1 MISPTGIQTKKNNRR
16 GIPRGCPIMRINMI
30 GKRQQPTFK
39 AFSLIEMLA
48 VLVLL
53 AMTIAIAVPA
63 ISSIGR
69 TRASGELQRL
79 SVFVRKNLSYAMRN
93 NVTVRV
99 VINMS
104 DGKYWA
110 EESEDPVVLYSTTDD
125 SLESSRL
132 DELVEEKIKQMGDDP
147 FEGKGGADG
156 NVDTYFDMMSAKAED
171 ENLDDDFYN
180 WENFVP
186 QRVDLRT
193 LIKPQFSP
201 IGKEYTINDTL
212 LFTEFFSY
220 QSVEVVTPED
230 GDGKKQSAQVAVY
243 IFSSG
248 KVEPFFLA
256 IGEAGGRSFSH
267 LSVDFFMKSTIKPG
281 GIGEDAQKIK
291 HAFQE
296 DEDAEGKS

>member
-1 MISPTGIQTKKNNRR
+1 MKRSRQNITK
-16 GIPRGCPIMRINMI
+16 G
-30 GKRQQPTFK
+30 
-39 AFSLIEMLA
+39 FSLIEMMA

-53 AMTIAIAVPA
+53 AMTISIAVPA

-69 TRASGELQRL
+69 TRASGELQRF
-79 SVFVRKNLSYAMRN
+79 SVFVRKNLMYAMQK

-99 VINMS
+99 VINLT

-110 EESEDPVVLYSTTDD
+110 EESSDPVVLYSTTED
-125 SLESSRL
+125 SVEASHLE
-132 DELVEEKIKQMGDDP
+132 ELVEEEIKRQGDDP

-156 NVDTYFDMMSAKAED
+156 KVDTYFDMMSAKAED
-171 ENLDDDFYN
+171 EDLEEDFFN

-186 QRVDLRT
+186 QRIDIRT

-201 IGKEYTINDTL
+201 IGKEYSINDSL

-220 QSVEVVTPED
+220 QSVEVKTPDDASEKT
-230 GDGKKQSAQVAVY
+230 GPAQVAVY
-243 IFSSG
+243 LFSSG

-256 IGEAGGRSFSH
+256 IGDSSGRSFSH
-267 LSVDFFMKSTIKPG
+267 LSVDFFMKSKIKPG

-291 HAFQE
+291 NAFSE

>member
-1 MISPTGIQTKKNNRR
+1 MKRSRKHSTK
-16 GIPRGCPIMRINMI
+16 G
-30 GKRQQPTFK
+30 
-39 AFSLIEMLA
+39 FSLIEMMA

-53 AMTIAIAVPA
+53 AMTIGIAVPA

-79 SVFVRKNLSYAMRN
+79 SVFVRKNLMHAMQT

-99 VINMS
+99 VINLT

-110 EESEDPVVLYSTTDD
+110 EESTDPVVLYSTTED
-125 SLESSRL
+125 SEEASHLE
-132 DELVEEKIKQMGDDP
+132 ELVEEEIKRMGDDP

-156 NVDTYFDMMSAKAED
+156 KVDTYFDMMSAKADD
-171 ENLDDDFYN
+171 ENLEEDFFN

-186 QRVDLRT
+186 QRIDIRT

-212 LFTEFFSY
+212 MFTEFFSY
-220 QSVEVVTPED
+220 QSVDVKTPDDAGEKE
-230 GDGKKQSAQVAVY
+230 GPAQVSVY
-243 IFSSG
+243 LFSSG

-256 IGEAGGRSFSH
+256 IGDKDGHPISH
-267 LSVDFFMKSTIKPG
+267 LSVDFFMRSKIKPG
-281 GIGEDAQKIK
+281 GIGEDARGIK
-291 HAFQE
+291 DAFKE